1 MKVDRQDFLDTRAN
15 LIDQL
20 LTFRN
25 EQGYWEGRL
34 SSSALSTATAVFALA
49 MVDAETHEAFIRR
62 GLDWLR
68 DHQNPDG
75 GWGDTTISRSNLSTT
90 LLCWSALAVEEHPHY
105 YARTVEQAE
114 LWLRK
119 RLDRIET
126 EMVIAEI
133 EKVYG
138 SDRTFA
144 TPILTM
150 CALAGRI
157 GRGDDV
163 WRKIAS
169 LPFEL
174 AALPRRMFRRLGLGV
189 VSYALPALIAIGQ
202 VQYHYCKPRN
212 PITRWIRG
220 VLRKRTL
227 RILTHLQPDNG
238 GFLEAAPLTSFVI
251 MSLAEC
257 GDAEHPAVRKGVE
270 FLRQSMREDGSWPID
285 TNLATWVT
293 TLTVNALT
301 SVSNTQDVLTT
312 EDRRLLCDWLLDQ
325 QHVREHPYTGTAPG
339 GWAWTDLPGGVPDAD
354 DTAGALVALYRLGKD
369 DEQVRQA
376 ARAGTRWLVNL
387 QNRDGGI
394 PTFCRGWGRLP
405 FDQSCADLTAHALA
419 AWGLWLNEFAGR
431 AQKRIGR
438 AMERAIDFLQ
448 RAQREDGSWL
458 PLWFGNENTDRRGNP
473 VYGTGRVLSHLCC
486 MPQEFIKP
494 CRAMLM
500 RGAEWLISVQNA
512 DGGWGGAKGVV
523 SSIEETSLAVDGLAR
538 VIGRMEADGGMA
550 PEIEQAIDGGIA
562 WLIQATQ
569 AGTESYPAAIGLY
582 FARLW
587 YYERL
592 YPIVF
597 AVTAMETAAAFIA
610 EQQESV

>member
-1 MKVDRQDFLDTRAN
+1 MRTDNTMKVDRQSLLETRAN

-49 MVDAETHEAFIRR
+49 MVDAAAHEAFIRR

-105 YARTVEQAE
+105 YAKTVEQAE

-119 RLDRIET
+119 HLDRIET
-126 EMVIAEI
+126 ETVIAEI
-133 EKVYG
+133 ERVYG
-138 SDRTFA
+138 NDRTFA
-144 TPILTM
+144 IPILTM
-150 CALAGRI
+150 CAMAGRV

-163 WRKIAS
+163 WRRIAP

-174 AALPRRMFRRLGLGV
+174 AALPRRLFRWLRLGV

-202 VQYHYCKPRN
+202 VQYHFCRPRN
-212 PITRWIRG
+212 PIMRWIRG
-220 VLRKRTL
+220 LLRKRTL
-227 RILTHLQPDNG
+227 RILTRLQPDNG
-238 GFLEAAPLTSFVI
+238 GFLEATPLTSFVV

-257 GDAEHPAVRKGVE
+257 GHAEHPVVCRGVE
-270 FLRQSMREDGSWPID
+270 FLKRSMREDGSWPID

-293 TLTVNALT
+293 TLAVNGLT
-301 SVSNTQDVLTT
+301 SVSNADDVLTR
-312 EDRRLLCDWLLDQ
+312 EDKTQLCDWLLGQ
-325 QHVREHPYTGTAPG
+325 QHVREHPFTGAAPG
-339 GWAWTDLPGGVPDAD
+339 GWAWTDLLGAVPDAD

-369 DEQVRQA
+369 EKQVCDA
-376 ARAGTRWLVNL
+376 ARAGARWLVNL
-387 QNRDGGI
+387 QNRNGGI

-419 AWGLWLNEFAGR
+419 AWGLWINEFTSG
-431 AQKRIGR
+431 AQRRIGR
-438 AMERAIDFLQ
+438 AMERAIDFLE
-448 RAQREDGSWL
+448 RAQRKNGSWR
-458 PLWFGNENTDRRGNP
+458 PLWFGNENTDRKGNP

-486 MPQEFIKP
+486 MPDEFIEP
-494 CRAMLM
+494 CRGMLV
-500 RGAEWLISVQNA
+500 RGAEWLIGVQNE
-512 DGGWGGAKGVV
+512 DGGWGGGKGAA
-523 SSIEETSLAVDGLAR
+523 SSIEETSLAVDGLGR
-538 VIGRMEADGGMA
+538 VAGRIEVDGGLA
-550 PEIEQAIDGGIA
+550 REVEQAIDGGIE
-562 WLIQATQ
+562 WLIQTTQ
-569 AGTESYPAAIGLY
+569 MGTESYPAAIGLY

-592 YPIVF
+592 YPVVF
-597 AVTAMETAAAFIA
+597 AVAAMETAA
-610 EQQESV
+610 SRV